1 MTGTPPHSPP
11 ASTNPPGPSRS
22 LTGTDLAVLA
32 HALITTRQ
40 TILPRRL
47 QEPGPT
53 PEQIQAIFEAAAA
66 APDHGE
72 LLPWRFV
79 VVGAARRSELGAV
92 FAAALR
98 ERDPLASEADCA
110 RAHDKALRGP
120 FLALAIVDL
129 ERREPDI
136 PPPERLV
143 SLGAALQNALL
154 MAHSLGLASSLTSGH
169 AMESLALRQ
178 WLALRPDEHVVCCL
192 NLGTAS
198 RSKPAREH
206 PKVQQF
212 VTFL

>member
-1 MTGTPPHSPP
+1 M
-11 ASTNPPGPSRS
+11 
-22 LTGTDLAVLA
+22 LTQ
-32 HALITTRQ
+32 ALITTRQ

-53 PEQIQAIFEAAAA
+53 PEQVQAIFQAVAA

-79 VVGAARRSELGAV
+79 VVGAARRDELGTV

-98 ERDPLASEADCA
+98 ERDPQASEADCT
-110 RAHDKALRGP
+110 RAHEKALRAP

-129 ERREPDI
+129 GPREPDI
-136 PPPERLV
+136 ATPERLV

-169 AMESLALRQ
+169 AMESQALRH
-178 WLALRPDEHVVCCL
+178 WLALRDDEHAVCCL
-192 NLGTAS
+192 NLGTAT
-198 RSKPAREH
+198 RSKPARLH
-206 PKVQQF
+206 PQVHQF